1 MPPSRSITMS
11 IHYKEEAYGRYRIYV
26 IIQEPPQISAE
37 ALFLTMVSL
46 FTYRLSSQPM
56 PRTRLVRVKESL
68 TSGSVE
74 VTRS

>member
-11 IHYKEEAYGRYRIYV
+11 IHYKEEAYGQYRIHV
-26 IIQEPPQISAE
+26 IIQEPPQISVE
-37 ALFLTMVSL
+37 ALVLSMVSL
-46 FTYRLSSQPM
+46 FPYRLSSQPI